1 MDRLKMQEKYGEL
14 LVEVQHNKT
23 LYRAGLIVS
32 GLLFLVASLFGTYF
46 TAFPLL
52 VTLGICVSV
61 QTRPCF
67 RLYEKAF
74 VALPAIGPLK
84 KIYPFDSFAD
94 VQLEAKKLKIKSEG
108 KVKSFGLP
116 KAFLDG
122 PSLQLLRQTVKNR
135 STGVN

>member
-1 MDRLKMQEKYGEL
+1 MDRLKMQEQYGEL
-14 LVEVQHNKT
+14 LVEVKHNKT
-23 LYRAGLIVS
+23 LYRVGLVIS
-32 GLLFLVASLFGTYF
+32 GVLFVVATLFGTYF

-84 KIYPFDSFAD
+84 KVYPFESFAD
-94 VQLEAKKLKIKSEG
+94 VQLEEKKLKIKSEG
-108 KVKSFGLP
+108 KMKSFGLP

-122 PSLQLLRQTVKNR
+122 PSLQDLRQTVKNR
-135 STGVN
+135 TTGVN